1 MTDAATGL
9 PLIVFVPG
17 MKPKPPAE
25 LHLDALRRCLLEGL
39 GRVDQTVADDL
50 ANHPEAF
57 VRASWTYGFYQR
69 YRDITIDLPG
79 IEQLCAQ
86 ARPSARDVE
95 EATAWRTRLARYIY
109 LAGDALPFL
118 INSLANDDL
127 RVTLRDVRRYVLDEN
142 GMGEAARSDLRQRL
156 IEAAAVNRPVL
167 VIGHSLGSVIG
178 WDTLWALSRRD
189 GEDAGCSLLMTLGSP
204 LGNRIIQRGL
214 LGKDRTGA
222 ARYPGNI
229 GDWVNVVAIG
239 ELTALDRCMRNDFRE
254 MEDLALVGSIEDY
267 DVYNHYREN
276 GRLVVHSEY
285 GYLVNA
291 ITAGVIAD
299 WWRHHREG
307 LHPTREHVSGADPR

>member
-1 MTDAATGL
+1 MVDVTGL

-39 GRVDQTVADDL
+39 GRVDPDVAADL
-50 ANHPEAF
+50 TANPDAF
-57 VRASWTYGFYQR
+57 VRASWTYGFYKR
-69 YRDITIDLPG
+69 YRDIQIDLPG
-79 IEQLCAQ
+79 IEALCAQ

-95 EATAWRTRLARYIY
+95 EATAWKTRLTRWLY

-118 INSLANDDL
+118 VASLANDDM
-127 RVTLRDVRRYVLDEN
+127 RVTLRDVRRYIQDEM
-142 GMGEAARSDLRQRL
+142 GMGEAARADLRQK
-156 IEAAAVNRPVL
+156 IVEASEAGRPVL

-189 GEDAGCSLLMTLGSP
+189 GHDAGCSLLMTLGSP
-204 LGNRIIQRGL
+204 LGNHIMQRGMM
-214 LGKDRTGA
+214 GHDREGA
-222 ARYPGNI
+222 ERYPDNI

-254 MEDLALVGSIEDY
+254 MESLGLVNSIEDY
-267 DVYNHYREN
+267 DVFNHYREN

-291 ITAGVIAD
+291 LTAGIIAD

-307 LHPTREHVSGADPR
+307 MHPTREDVSDGDPR